1 MDVTTQAT
9 GVQSIGRT
17 LQLLRALGVHQEE
30 GMRLVDV
37 VEATGIERPTAHRML
52 AYLVQQRFVD
62 KDPDT
67 RRYRLGVEAMQL
79 GFASM
84 KRAPLVDAF
93 QGLMKRLARIT
104 GEATFLQMRQGDY
117 GICLHREV
125 GTVPLNI
132 FSIGVGTRRLLGVAP
147 GGLAI
152 MATLD
157 DAEITHILERRAQ
170 EYRDTGVTPLALWKA
185 LHKTRRLGFAE
196 TRDSTTEGITGFGFA
211 FRVTHSFVASI
222 SIGTVTREL
231 TEFKKR
237 KLLLDARER
246 IGEAVE
252 LIAARLT
259 DTNGE
264 QASPLGS
271 TTGHRLVTKGA
282 TQAPNPGAKAVRR

>member
-1 MDVTTQAT
+1 MTCHNVHDMDIDSSGA

-17 LQLLRALGVHQEE
+17 LTLLRLLGVHQEE
-30 GMRLVDV
+30 GLRLVDIV
-37 VEATGIERPTAHRML
+37 AQTGIGRPTAHRML
-52 AYLVQQRFVD
+52 AYLAQQRFVD

-117 GICLHREV
+117 GICLHREA
-125 GTVPLNI
+125 GAVPLDI
-132 FSIGVGTRRLLGVAP
+132 FSVGIGTRRLLGIAP

-157 DAEITHILERRAQ
+157 DAEIEHIVARRAH
-170 EYRDTGVTPLALWKA
+170 EYAQAGLSVHGLWKA
-185 LHKTRRLGFAE
+185 VQKTRRLGYSE
-196 TRDSTTEGITGFGFA
+196 TRDITTVGISGFGFA
-211 FRVTHSFVASI
+211 FRVTSSFVASI
-222 SIGTVTREL
+222 SIGTVSHQL
-231 TEFKKR
+231 TDSKR
-237 KLLLDARER
+237 RRLLLEARAR

-252 LIAARLT
+252 LVTARLA
-259 DTNGE
+259 
-264 QASPLGS
+264 QAD
-271 TTGHRLVTKGA
+271 A
-282 TQAPNPGAKAVRR
+282 